1 MTTRKPLAIG
11 PFSRGLNTFDDATAI
26 HDQEV
31 AEALNFDP
39 GLDGSLKSRPPFT
52 DVVSPLPLGVTGT
65 PQLIGYYYSAN
76 GLPYLI
82 ASDGNSS
89 TWQYSLGT
97 WTLITNTFAASDMAQ
112 YDGKAWLVS
121 PVGEADPGG
130 YWTPD
135 DGFTADADMPHG
147 TSITTYKSRLWIA
160 EGIGGANP
168 TRVRYSK
175 VLGQPDFWDN
185 PGFSDIGSGDGQN
198 IVKIVTYFDVMLVF
212 RTKSIWSF
220 QYGIDPSTAIQG
232 VIVPGVGLQGKNAL
246 VSYENYLYFMFD
258 EKAYS
263 FINNRVQQIN
273 IKVPFRTLNPGS
285 TTSPYAVS
293 LFNNRVLYSYY
304 ENIYVYSLRTQTWTT
319 WRSDAWGPIGQLVMP
334 YVDDDTDI
342 AYALP
347 SGTLQPGAV
356 MAVNRSKN
364 PSFGVSTEF
373 WGPSVAISSI
383 NRVTSVPGS
392 PHCGEMT
399 LSGTSGQVRTANEP
413 IQPGQTPH
421 IKVKMRLAT
430 GSSGVGLVRV
440 HYVTGGTEGEFNGT
454 GSEELDG
461 VEVPLS
467 DTEWTEIE
475 FSPSRPAAEGET
487 MVRIYP
493 VLRQTASGDKYYVD
507 ELIWDVSPVDDYF
520 DGDTAPGSG
529 LRYDWDGEA
538 GLSPSSKVMDRAVT
552 FLKIEDRTTED
563 AEEMTCVLQTKNYNF
578 EVPGSFKVLFWWG
591 LDAIFKV
598 SVKGQVVPGVFNLST
613 TWGQIANLGITWGQ
627 LLMGTWAHPYLS
639 DPSEVSEVSTGP
651 GPSRKFV
658 KFFKKLR
665 FRQIYFRVSFQIDG
679 SSATGPV
686 QIFSLS
692 AYVQEK
698 QTVSKTVS

>member
-52 DVVSPLPLGVTGT
+52 DVVAPLPLGVTGT

-121 PVGEADPGG
+121 PVGETDPGG
-130 YWTPD
+130 YWTPE
-135 DGFTADADMPHG
+135 DGFTADSDMPHG

-160 EGIGGANP
+160 EGIGGSNP

-220 QYGIDPSTAIQG
+220 QYGIDPATAIQG
-232 VIVPGVGLQGKNAL
+232 VIVPGVGLQNKNAL

-285 TTSPYAVS
+285 TTSPYSVS

-319 WRSDAWGPIGQLVMP
+319 WRSDAWGPIGQLLMP
-334 YVDDDTDI
+334 YVNDDTDI

-356 MAVNRSKN
+356 AARNRAPN
-364 PSFGVSTEF
+364 PSFEVDTSFWATSTGMSNAERVTNVPGSAHCLKTTLTATSGQARAENMPISPGESPKIKLKMRLDSGTANGIIRIHYITGGTQGSGNGTFSDPVDSPPVALDSSSWTELEF
-373 WGPSVAISSI
+373 EPSVA
-383 NRVTSVPGS
+383 
-392 PHCGEMT
+392 
-399 LSGTSGQVRTANEP
+399 
-413 IQPGQTPH
+413 
-421 IKVKMRLAT
+421 
-430 GSSGVGLVRV
+430 
-440 HYVTGGTEGEFNGT
+440 
-454 GSEELDG
+454 
-461 VEVPLS
+461 
-467 DTEWTEIE
+467 
-475 FSPSRPAAEGET
+475 AASGET

-493 VLRQTASGDKYYVD
+493 RIEGGTVGQIVYVD
-507 ELIWDVSPVDDYF
+507 DLIWDTSSVDDYF
-520 DGDTAPGSG
+520 DGGTPPDDGY
-529 LRYDWDGEA
+529 RYEWDGEE
-538 GLSPSSKVMDRAVT
+538 GKSTSSKVLDRAVT
-552 FLKIEDRTTED
+552 LLKIEDRTTED
-563 AEEMTCVLQTKNYNF
+563 SEEMTCVLQTKNYNF

-613 TWGQIANLGITWGQ
+613 TWGQIANLGVTWGQ

-639 DPSEVSEVSTGP
+639 DPSEVSDVSTGP